1 LSFSQLLVRLGT
13 LPTCGTST
21 SHPGSVVGKSRKSFA
36 TRHNGPPATLDRF
49 PSTPAGVGVVPTGL
63 PHAATDV
70 PDPFPAVVGQF
81 FRHSPQ
87 SSASQ
92 PGGHRP
98 GRLPVS
104 SGASRFLPF
113 IDGRCRCVANAG
125 MGRRFCRF
133 ADVGSRLAVV
143 SPGWGSPTGGR
154 PPSSTPVWGP
164 SRRSE
169 SPRGCGELFPYRPP
183 AANVR
188 FYPQAASDFRLAK
201 SFSSC
206 SGSPAEP
213 ACPVPKWS
221 GPVRWGWPPGAAT
234 GTLENRGI
242 HGSGDPESRQ
252 ASQPAP
258 VADRWG
264 RPRFTMLLAV
274 TRGRPGVI
282 LPGLPDPLL
291 ADLLHE

>member
-104 SGASRFLPF
+104 SSASRFLPF

-133 ADVGSRLAVV
+133 PDVGSRLAVV

-169 SPRGCGELFPYRPP
+169 SPRGCGELFPVPP
-183 AANVR
+183 SGRRRAVSPPSCVR
-188 FYPQAASDFRLAK
+188 FPIGKEFLKLLRVARRACL
-201 SFSSC
+201 
-206 SGSPAEP
+206 SGSEMVRSCEMGLAPGGCHRYTGNPRDSWFRRPGIEAGQP
-213 ACPVPKWS
+213 AC
-221 GPVRWGWPPGAAT
+221 A
-234 GTLENRGI
+234 
-242 HGSGDPESRQ
+242 SR
-252 ASQPAP
+252 
-258 VADRWG
+258 
-264 RPRFTMLLAV
+264 
-274 TRGRPGVI
+274 
-282 LPGLPDPLL
+282 
-291 ADLLHE
+291 